1 MFLLVTGRAQSRG
14 RSDEPIRTQRDR
26 SRSRDRP
33 IANRRSKRRSE
44 RESDSSNSYPPIIV
58 GPLTTN
64 QDLSDARG
72 EKVYNL
78 PLMIQQPFLREKKE
92 PIKVDISVKLIPK
105 PKKKDKKKR
114 GSQVEEIIIQAD
126 ENKGVRNSISMEVN
140 DGSVNVL
147 KETVEILE
155 DESNPSN
162 AEPEN
167 EETIVQEKLEYREM
181 ADKTMLSQPEKK
193 DDELEVPIS
202 DKIED
207 EHVVDEAEINKEE
220 LTPTESNVMEACEV
234 HTNEK
239 QEDINN
245 EDAQIKQMSI
255 QQEEIVTT
263 DENEKTEQQK
273 EHNDEVE
280 TS

>member
-167 EETIVQEKLEYREM
+167 EETIVKEKLEYREM

-202 DKIED
+202 DKIE

-220 LTPTESNVMEACEV
+220 LTPTESNEMEACEV